1 MDAELRKERLRD
13 ARRALFSRDP
23 AALSAALAGLPPT
36 GAKAAALRER
46 LSLRL
51 RALQEGRTA
60 TQLSLGFAE
69 EAGTVEVGDAARG
82 PQELR
87 VVDSGNEHVFLVAEL
102 DSLAPFGLRVSGA
115 QVSIILNSDHPAFET
130 LALPIAASAG
140 PRQPVNH
147 LVRPGVRE
155 LLIAWSRLELG
166 VDQDILRDRLRRTR
180 EDLGFALADVV
191 AASGAP
197 K

>member
-1 MDAELRKERLRD
+1 MDVELRKERLKD

-23 AALSAALAGLPPT
+23 AVLSAALAGLPPT
-36 GAKAAALRER
+36 GAKAAELRNR
-46 LSLRL
+46 LSIRL
-51 RALQEGRTA
+51 KALKEGRTA
-60 TQLSLGFAE
+60 AQISLGFAE
-69 EAGTVEVGDAARG
+69 EFGFVAA
-82 PQELR
+82 PQAPFVQEELR
-87 VVDSGNEHVFLVAEL
+87 VVDSGKQHVFLVAEL

-115 QVSIILNSDHPAFET
+115 QVSIILNSDHPAFE
-130 LALPIAASAG
+130 ALVLPLAASAG

-155 LLIAWSRLELG
+155 LLIAWSHLELG
-166 VDQDILRDRLRRTR
+166 VDQEILRDRLRRTR